1 MADGAASETGAD
13 TQPLRL
19 WSKVESLAEGCAP
32 CTQRELWGWC
42 ALAAM
47 AMAVAGIFAVLMAFS
62 RIPGIQDV
70 FPWPL
75 AFFKKGLV
83 IHVVFSFVVWFLAVF
98 GAVLHLATVRI
109 TAGEPKFRELG
120 RFALMALGAGFF
132 LLFAPGLMDRGEPS
146 LNNYVPVIIDPL
158 YYAGLVVLFG
168 GILLEVVRLFLNL
181 GNRKNPMGAMTIG
194 AIAAAAIYVIALVC
208 FGLAWTAL
216 AGGET
221 DHAFN
226 EDLFWGGGH
235 VLQFLNVTLLVVC
248 WYMLGGM
255 AFGAPLGGERLYT
268 IAIGMLLL
276 CAALTPA
283 FYFVF
288 EDTRQPEFT
297 DLQYALAPPSIL
309 AAVAVLIGALGKRS
323 EGQSLPWRD
332 PAFLC
337 LVLSI
342 GVFGLGGVL
351 GLFVDGTDTRTPAHY
366 HGVIA
371 GINLA
376 FMGMFFRL
384 FLPLLDR
391 NPKRTKALY
400 AQIWMFGLGQA
411 FASIGLFIAGG
422 YGTPRKMAGAEQGL
436 EVLGQKIGMYM
447 NGIGALIAVIGGV
460 MFIWLV
466 ISRLL
471 HRPLPAHERTD

>member
-1 MADGAASETGAD
+1 MAEPVAPATSGHDGT
-13 TQPLRL
+13 TLRI
-19 WSKVESLAEGCAP
+19 WSKVESLAKDCAP
-32 CTQRELWGWC
+32 CNQRELWGWC
-42 ALAAM
+42 IFAATSL
-47 AMAVAGIFAVLMAFS
+47 AVAGVFALLVAVS

-75 AFFKKGLV
+75 DFFRTGLV

-98 GAVLHLATVRI
+98 GAILHLATIRI
-109 TAGEPKFRELG
+109 TAGEPKFRPMG
-120 RFALMALGAGFF
+120 RFALMAFGAGFF
-132 LLFAPGLMDRGEPS
+132 LLLAPGLMDRGEPS

-158 YYAGLVVLFG
+158 YYAGIVVLLG
-168 GILLEVVRLFLNL
+168 GIALEALQLFLNL
-181 GNRKNPMGAMTIG
+181 GNRKNPMGPMTLG
-194 AIAAAAIYVIALVC
+194 AVAAAAIYMIALAC
-208 FGLAWTAL
+208 FVLAWWGVSGAQI
-216 AGGET
+216 

-235 VLQFLNVTLLVVC
+235 VLQFLNVTLLVIC
-248 WYMLGGM
+248 WYMLSGM
-255 AFGAPLGGERLYT
+255 AFGGPLGRERHYNTAL
-268 IAIGMLLL
+268 GLLL
-276 CAALTPA
+276 AFALLTPT

-288 EDTRQPEFT
+288 EGGRQPEFT
-297 DLQYALAPPSIL
+297 DLQYALAPPTLL
-309 AAVAVLIGALGKRS
+309 AAGAVVVGAVAWRS
-323 EGQSLPWRD
+323 GGQALPWRD

-342 GVFGLGGVL
+342 AVFGLGGVL

-391 NPKRTKALY
+391 NPKPGKALY
-400 AQIWMFGLGQA
+400 AQIWMFGVGQA
-411 FASIGLFIAGG
+411 FASVGLFIAGG

-436 EVLGQKIGMYM
+436 EILGQKIGMAM
-447 NGIGALIAVIGGV
+447 NGLGALVAVIGGI
-460 MFIWLV
+460 MFIWTVL
-466 ISRLL
+466 SRLL
-471 HRPLPAHERTD
+471 HRPKQAHE